1 MSYNTET
8 TFINIDFMG
17 REFRA
22 EIEYEV
28 TDPGSKAIIDYN
40 YGGDPG
46 WGPEWDIEEI
56 TLCEYRMD
64 DDREWV
70 GPCFKATGK
79 LFQVLA
85 RNRYVVEAVSDH
97 ISFGY

>member
-8 TFINIDFMG
+8 TFANIEFMG

-40 YGGDPG
+40 HGGDPG

-56 TLCEYRMD
+56 TLCEYRKKPI
-64 DDREWV
+64 V
-70 GPCFKATGK
+70 TGK
-79 LFQVLA
+79 RGFCIVAHHDLH
-85 RNRYVVEAVSDH
+85 S
-97 ISFGY
+97 